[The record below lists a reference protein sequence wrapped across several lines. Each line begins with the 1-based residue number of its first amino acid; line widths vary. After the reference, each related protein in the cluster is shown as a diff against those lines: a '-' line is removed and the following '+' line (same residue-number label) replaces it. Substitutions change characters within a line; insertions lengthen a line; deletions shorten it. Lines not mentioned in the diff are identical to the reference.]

1 MFHLGLLLLLS
12 AFSCVLSESVRET
25 ETWMPLKSTHAVAMA
40 MRHHDRL
47 ESSGDGQNG
56 SDFGFEDDEDYY
68 ETYDDED
75 EDEMSGSGDGER
87 TQSHD
92 QSAGREMPAPT
103 ELDADNRIPEADP
116 PTPPGANEVEMV
128 QNSNEIPLLRNRQDS
143 GPELPSNVLMSHAAN
158 DSVFAKTEVLAA
170 LIAAGAVGL
179 TLAILLVLLLVHRM
193 KKKDEGSYELGKK
206 PIYKKAPSA
215 EIYA

>member
-1 MFHLGLLLLLS
+1 MFHFGLLLLLS
-12 AFSCVLSESVRET
+12 ASFVFSESVRET
-25 ETWMPLKSTHAVAMA
+25 ETWMPLKATHAVAMA
-40 MRHHDRL
+40 MHHHDQL

-56 SDFGFEDDEDYY
+56 SDFGFDDDEDYY
-68 ETYDDED
+68 DTY
-75 EDEMSGSGDGER
+75 EDEMSGSGDGEG
-87 TQSHD
+87 THD
-92 QSAGREMPAPT
+92 QSAGRDMPAPT
-103 ELDADNRIPEADP
+103 ELDADNRIPDADP

-128 QNSNEIPLLRNRQDS
+128 QNSNEIPLLRN
-143 GPELPSNVLMSHAAN
+143 GPNTSDELTSNVLMSHATN

-170 LIAAGAVGL
+170 LITGVAVCL
-179 TLAILLVLLLVHRM
+179 ALAILLVLLLIHRM